1 MKFTI
6 KLDLKK
12 IDKARIEKRG
22 YINDNGEAIDQLM
35 YSIDAIEL
43 KEPKLIKEG
52 DTWTMKKTHFLVST
66 PTKEERANKVKGAIL
81 GDVITFE
88 EKKQTVDDTI
98 NPDNIPF

>member
-12 IDKARIEKRG
+12 IDKNRIEKKG
-22 YINDNGEAIDQLM
+22 YINDVGEPIDQLM
-35 YSIDAIEL
+35 YSIDAVEL

-52 DTWTMKKTHFLVST
+52 DTWIMKKTHFLVST

-81 GDVITFE
+81 GEVISFE
-88 EKKQTVDDTI
+88 TKSPDNNLI
-98 NPDNIPF
+98 SLDNIPF